1 MRVVCEIPQVKQ
13 CKVSE
18 CGYNRDKA
26 CHALA
31 ITVGESDNPK
41 CGTFFKS
48 DTHTSTEQ
56 LAGVGSCKV
65 SSCFH
70 NADFECHAD
79 GITVERNGGTALCMT
94 YRRR

>member
-1 MRVVCEIPQVKQ
+1 VKQ

-31 ITVGESDNPK
+31 ITIGSSDNPI
-41 CGTFFKS
+41 CGAYFKS
-48 DTHTSTEQ
+48 STQTSTEQ
-56 LAGVGSCKV
+56 IAGVGSCKV

-70 NADFECHAD
+70 NADFECHAE
-79 GITVERNGGTALCMT
+79 GIAVDKTGGNAVCTT
-94 YRRR
+94 FSRR

>member
-1 MRVVCEIPQVKQ
+1 MKVICEIPQVKQ

-31 ITVGESDNPK
+31 ITVGQSDIPT

-48 DTHTSTEQ
+48 ETHTSTEQ
-56 LAGVGSCKV
+56 IAGVGSCKV
-65 SSCFH
+65 AACFH
-70 NADFECHAD
+70 NADFACHAD
-79 GITVERNGGTALCMT
+79 GIIVDRNSGNVVCTT
-94 YRRR
+94 FKRR